1 MKRYCAIIIL
11 LLSAIACE
19 PTELPSNT
27 DSMTRIPLDEAIETL
42 NNTLLA
48 IHPLTK
54 TTGELE
60 IDEILT
66 ISKNTIIDGAPNE
79 DLAYVVNYTNDKGFA
94 LLSADRNLPDPIIAI
109 LENGTMDQNM
119 TIHYEVKTKSDSS
132 QDTISAFIGSLL
144 NNYILNEGGG
154 GNGDDDEEHDD
165 ENPEGDDPGTLW
177 NPGMTT
183 WVPYSV
189 VAPMVPLLWDQIKS
203 PFNDNYPLH
212 NGHPRNA
219 GCVPLAI
226 SMILAYHHRPANLVI
241 DNNPIDWD
249 LVNEVERYDSTIGQ
263 TTNGH
268 PLGKADVSDLIYS
281 VGLGCNMSYIPFTSY
296 TFAWPDDARD
306 FLYSMGFTNAT
317 NHTSYD
323 LDLIIDMLEENN
335 PVFIASISG
344 FANGHAWLID
354 GMIRLQNGYGT
365 RDLLHCN
372 MGFGG
377 IANGYYAS
385 RVFKSSKQI
394 YLDSNYGDQEPD
406 EDHTFSFNKFF
417 RIITY

>member
-183 WVPYSV
+183 
-189 VAPMVPLLWDQIKS
+189 
-203 PFNDNYPLH
+203 
-212 NGHPRNA
+212 
-219 GCVPLAI
+219 
-226 SMILAYHHRPANLVI
+226 
-241 DNNPIDWD
+241 
-249 LVNEVERYDSTIGQ
+249 
-263 TTNGH
+263 
-268 PLGKADVSDLIYS
+268 
-281 VGLGCNMSYIPFTSY
+281 
-296 TFAWPDDARD
+296 
-306 FLYSMGFTNAT
+306 
-317 NHTSYD
+317 
-323 LDLIIDMLEENN
+323 
-335 PVFIASISG
+335 
-344 FANGHAWLID
+344 
-354 GMIRLQNGYGT
+354 
-365 RDLLHCN
+365 
-372 MGFGG
+372 
-377 IANGYYAS
+377 
-385 RVFKSSKQI
+385 
-394 YLDSNYGDQEPD
+394 
-406 EDHTFSFNKFF
+406 
-417 RIITY
+417 